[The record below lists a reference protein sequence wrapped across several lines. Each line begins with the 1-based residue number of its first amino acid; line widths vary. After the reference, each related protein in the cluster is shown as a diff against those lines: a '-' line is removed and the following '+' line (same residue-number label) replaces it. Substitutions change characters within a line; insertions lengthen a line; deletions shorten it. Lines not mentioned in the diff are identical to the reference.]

1 MKIVLAGGCFWCTEA
16 AYQIIRGVRSVKP
29 GYAGGH
35 TLHPTY
41 EDVVQG
47 DTGHAEAI
55 EVDFDESVISFK
67 NILHIFWTIHN
78 PTSLNRQGADVGTQY
93 RSAIFY
99 SDNPQK
105 RIAEK
110 SMQEAQKLWDKP
122 IVTTLEPLT
131 NFYEA
136 EPYHRDYFAN
146 HPEQAYCQI
155 VINPKLAKLRKLHQE
170 LLKHV

>member
-1 MKIVLAGGCFWCTEA
+1 
-16 AYQIIRGVRSVKP
+16 
-29 GYAGGH
+29 
-35 TLHPTY
+35 
-41 EDVVQG
+41 
-47 DTGHAEAI
+47 
-55 EVDFDESVISFK
+55 
-67 NILHIFWTIHN
+67 
-78 PTSLNRQGADVGTQY
+78 
-93 RSAIFY
+93 
-99 SDNPQK
+99 
-105 RIAEK
+105 
-110 SMQEAQKLWDKP
+110 MQEAQKLWDKP